1 MKLPQHLF
9 VSSTDGHLYDTR
21 VPDWHKKPPLRRDYR
36 RTFRTIETGAQLRAT
51 LRAGGA
57 AWPGG
62 YTVALYTRD
71 GAMASI
77 PALCADKSALY
88 QALYDIRTK
97 QRGRIVGADLYDE
110 GTTVQC
116 AYTNADIVSS
126 YGDPEGDTE

>member
-1 MKLPQHLF
+1 MKLPEHLF

-36 RTFRTIETGAQLRAT
+36 RTFRTIETGAQLRAV

-62 YTVALYTRD
+62 YTVALYTSD
-71 GAMASI
+71 GEMASI
-77 PALCADKSALY
+77 PALCADKHALWA
-88 QALYDIRTK
+88 ALYDIRTK

-110 GTTVQC
+110 GPAVQC
-116 AYTNADIVSS
+116 AYTNADIASS
-126 YGDPEGDTE
+126 YGDPEGGAE